1 MSMSYMIPQFAA
13 HTHASAQALHKD
25 IMASPNKSSLQ
36 GNPQAVLDAITA
48 WTAKNGFMI
57 IFQPAKL
64 AVSKKAFQGMEKP
77 PKTLVELGT
86 YVGTSA
92 VAWGKMLVELNG
104 GRKEDV
110 KVWTCELDDEY
121 AGIARDFVALAG
133 LEGVVEVVEGRS
145 GDSLARFASEGKIGR
160 GQLDVLFLDHWED
173 AYLPDLKLCEELGL
187 FHEGSLI
194 VADNTDVPGTP
205 EYLEYIQKGGKGK
218 VRYETESVD
227 AGEGAESWMP
237 RIVEVTKVLK
247 AE

>member
-1 MSMSYMIPQFAA
+1 MSYITPQFAA
-13 HTHASAQALHKD
+13 YTRASAQALHRD
-25 IMASPNKSSLQ
+25 IMTSPNKSSLQ
-36 GNPQAVLDAITA
+36 GKPQAVLDAITA
-48 WTAKNGFMI
+48 WTEKNGFMI

-64 AVSKKAFQGMEKP
+64 AVSKKALQGMGTP

-92 VAWGKMLVELNG
+92 VAWGQMLVELNG
-104 GRKEDV
+104 GRKEGV
-110 KVWTCELDDEY
+110 KVWTCELDSEY

-133 LEGVVEVVEGRS
+133 LEGVVEVVEGKS
-145 GDSLARFASEGKIGR
+145 GDSLAKFAKEGKIGK
-160 GQLDVLFLDHWED
+160 GELDVLFLDHWED
-173 AYLPDLKLCEELGL
+173 AYLPDLKLCEELRL

-205 EYLEYIQKGGKGK
+205 EYLEYVQKGGDGK

-227 AGEGAESWMP
+227 SGEVAESWMP

-247 AE
+247 VE